1 MSTEPTPEAP
11 AAEPPAETR
20 AETAKP
26 EVKLASA
33 LEPPPPLPA
42 AEHGFVR
49 RLVARDHFWALAT
62 LALLVIY
69 NLTTNPH
76 FFAVSIQDGHLYGSI
91 IDILNRSA
99 PLMIIAMG
107 LTLVIATHGIDISV
121 GAVVAISGAVAAT
134 MIGGDLVMNG
144 GTGMEDVTRFSLP
157 LVIAAALGV
166 SLLFGMWNGV
176 LVSYFGMQPIVATL
190 ILLGTGRGVAQLITK
205 GQIITIYYSPY
216 YGIGNGFLLGIPF
229 SLFIVAAVAA
239 VIVLLTRKTA
249 LGLFIEAIGI
259 NPVASRLIGVRART
273 ITFAVYAV
281 CGLCAGIAG
290 LIVSSNVKSADG
302 NNAGLLFE
310 LDAILAVVLGGTA
323 LTGGRFFL
331 LGSVL
336 GALIIQTLTTTI
348 YAAGVAPEVTL
359 VVKGLVVFIV
369 SILQSDKIKAMIG
382 SAAPARRTAGAP

>member
-1 MSTEPTPEAP
+1 MMPVPPTP
-11 AAEPPAETR
+11 
-20 AETAKP
+20 
-26 EVKLASA
+26 
-33 LEPPPPLPA
+33 EPPPPPVVPPPGL
-42 AEHGFVR
+42 VR
-49 RLVARDHFWALAT
+49 SIIGRDHFWALAT
-62 LALLVIY
+62 LSLLIIY
-69 NLTTNPH
+69 NLATNPH
-76 FFAVSIQDGHLYGSI
+76 FFAISIQDGHLYGSI

-121 GAVVAISGAVAAT
+121 GAVVAISGAVAAA
-134 MIGGDLVMNG
+134 MIGGELVMSG
-144 GTGMEDVTRFSLP
+144 GTGMDDVTRFSMP
-157 LVIAAALGV
+157 VVIAAALGV

-176 LVSYFGMQPIVATL
+176 LISSFGMQPIIATL
-190 ILLGTGRGVAQLITK
+190 ILLGTGRGVAQLITN
-205 GQIITIYYSPY
+205 GQIITIYYRPY
-216 YGIGNGFLLGIPF
+216 YAIGNGFLLGVPF

-239 VIVLLTRKTA
+239 VILLLTRKTA

-259 NPVASRLIGVRART
+259 NPLAARLAGVRART

-290 LIVSSNVKSADG
+290 LIVSSNVMSGGG
-302 NNAGLLFE
+302 NDAGLLFE

-369 SILQSDKIKAMIG
+369 SILQSDKIKAMIH
-382 SAAPARRTAGAP
+382 SAAPARRAQGGTP